1 MDISR
6 LRRGEQ
12 IAGVAGV
19 LLLIDLW
26 LKWYGLKVSGVP
38 GAGSVPGASL
48 SAWEA
53 FGIIDLILFLTVLAA
68 VGSAVLT
75 ATQRSV
81 ALPVAASVV
90 VTGLGALAT
99 LLVLFRL
106 ISPPGADFLGASVDA
121 TRSFGVFAGLILTGA
136 IAYGG
141 FTSMQEEGTSF
152 GEAADSLRS
161 GGGGTPPAAPP
172 PPPAPP
178 APPTGS
184 APPPGP

>member
-6 LRRGEQ
+6 LRRGEL
-12 IAGVAGV
+12 IAGAAGIV
-19 LLLIDLW
+19 LLIDLW
-26 LKWYGLKVSGVP
+26 LKWYGLKVEGVSGIP
-38 GAGSVPGASL
+38 GDFGGSFN
-48 SAWEA
+48 AWES
-53 FGIIDLILFLTVLAA
+53 FGIIDLILFLTIVVA

-90 VTGLGALAT
+90 VTALGALAT
-99 LLVLFRL
+99 LLVLYR
-106 ISPPGADFLGASVDA
+106 IIDPPGASGSFGGVEVGLSRGFGLFLGV
-121 TRSFGVFAGLILTGA
+121 ILTGA
-136 IAYGG
+136 ITYGG
-141 FTSMQEEGTSF
+141 FASMQEEGTSF
-152 GEAADSLRS
+152 GEAADSLKS

-178 APPTGS
+178 TGS